1 MVLLNCVGSKTPEKK
16 KDEPVRGAK
25 KSESPAKMLE
35 DLFRKTKA
43 MPYIYWLPLSYEQA
57 AEKAKKREILEKER
71 LERIARRDADNKREN
86 NFPPPPPP
94 PPANRSA
101 PVNQDIVSH
110 MFILFFI
117 SFSLYLY
124 CNL

>member
-1 MVLLNCVGSKTPEKK
+1 MTNLILFYPGERSKTPEKLSEK
-16 KDEPVRGAK
+16 TKNEQPIVRETK

-43 MPYIYWLPLSYEQA
+43 MPFIYWLPLSYEQA

-86 NFPPPPPP
+86 NLPPPPA
-94 PPANRSA
+94 ANRSA
-101 PVNQDIVSH
+101 PVHQDIVSFNATH
-110 MFILFFI
+110 LCFI
-117 SFSLYLY
+117 
-124 CNL
+124 

>member
-1 MVLLNCVGSKTPEKK
+1 MRET
-16 KDEPVRGAK
+16 K

-43 MPYIYWLPLSYEQA
+43 MPFIYWLPLSYEQA

-86 NFPPPPPP
+86 NLPPPP

-101 PVNQDIVSH
+101 PAHQDIVS
-110 MFILFFI
+110 FIVNDLCYILLTFVVHYTLA
-117 SFSLYLY
+117 S
-124 CNL
+124 